1 MARCSVHM
9 SSSMCE
15 CESARCICRA
25 NGRRREKTSPRLAFK
40 EDHYCFADTDIPE
53 VAQRLVQ
60 RLAKLWQVALA
71 SELPVDDQSKDGV
84 KFMLVRFKET
94 A

>member
-1 MARCSVHM
+1 MCVWRAKGNFNVLMAV
-9 SSSMCE
+9 
-15 CESARCICRA
+15 
-25 NGRRREKTSPRLAFK
+25 TLAFK
-40 EDHYCFADTDIPE
+40 DNHYCFADTDIPE